1 MVNYQQG
8 KIYKIYSNIDESI
21 CYVGSTTKLLLC
33 QRMVEHRKAYNKW
46 KEGIITKTT
55 SYDLFEQFGVENC
68 IIELIEL
75 FPCNSKDELSKKEGE
90 YIRLLNC
97 VNRKIQG
104 RTKKEYYEDN
114 KERRHNN
121 YINNIEKIK
130 EYRFINKDRRSE
142 YNKQYRQDN
151 LKQIS
156 ERQQKQRQEK
166 NKIKI
171 TCGCGSII
179 TIDAKTRHEQTI
191 KHKKYLESL
200 N

>member
-1 MVNYQQG
+1 MVNYQDS
-8 KIYKIYSNIDESI
+8 KIYKIFSNMDSSI
-21 CYVGSTTKLLLC
+21 CYVGSTTNINLSR
-33 QRMVEHRKAYNKW
+33 RMAKHRDHYKQW
-46 KEGIITKTT
+46 KEGKITKTT
-55 SYDLFEQFGVENC
+55 SFDLFEQFGVENC

-121 YINNIEKIK
+121 YINNMEKIK

-166 NKIKI
+166 NKIKV

-179 TIDAKTRHEQTI
+179 TIDAKTRHEKTM
-191 KHKKYLESL
+191 KHKQYLESL